1 MVSAG
6 YSASRGSTALPQSQA
21 QYLKEAFGVLQP
33 TLSNDSE
40 WPALNTAPT
49 RPELPPV
56 MKISAY
62 NTEHRAIAQTH
73 SLGRITPNNPLA
85 CRRSTPIV
93 NNSQQLL
100 LSNSPQPSGA
110 NSAPKNPKLY
120 KTELCRSW
128 MDSGRCNYG
137 DRCQYAHGE
146 GEKRPIPRHPKYKTE
161 ACQSY
166 HQSGYCPYGP
176 RCSFRVDIF
185 VDFSSHFI
193 HNEEPHV
200 IAQLVAQNAAAT
212 AASKQ
217 PNGNT
222 SSPPLRPVNLM
233 SSTAA
238 VGGRSSTGR
247 VETPTNS
254 LSLPSPVSSNNSA
267 ISAAAQLAAAAFNQQ
282 PQLFSRQFQTQLQLF
297 NDNLKNVANN
307 PTTLGQTTG
316 GGSTGESPTI
326 PSSTDSGS
334 ESPVCSFSPGS
345 ELDDPISF
353 IRRHLEVRQQTQNNK
368 RGSDPNTPSEIVPVF
383 GSSDVES
390 GFLSSASSTD
400 GTMNSP
406 TVGSPPQTTPTSS
419 SWSPPTGAAR
429 LPVFERLSNG
439 P

>member
-6 YSASRGSTALPQSQA
+6 YSASRGSSALPQSQA

-56 MKISAY
+56 MKIPAY
-62 NTEHRAIAQTH
+62 NTEHRAIAQTN

-100 LSNSPQPSGA
+100 VSNSPQPSGA

-176 RCSFRVDIF
+176 RC
-185 VDFSSHFI
+185 HFI

-217 PNGNT
+217 PSGNS

-238 VGGRSSTGR
+238 VGGRSNTGR
-247 VETPTNS
+247 VGTPTNP
-254 LSLPSPVSSNNSA
+254 LALPSPVSSNNSA

-297 NDNLKNVANN
+297 NENLKNVSNN
-307 PTTLGQTTG
+307 QTTPSQTTG
-316 GGSTGESPTI
+316 GGSTGESPI

-353 IRRHLEVRQQTQNNK
+353 IRRHLEVRQQTQNTK
-368 RGSDPNTPSEIVPVF
+368 RGSDSSTPSEVVPAF
-383 GSSDVES
+383 GSSDAES
-390 GFLSSASSTD
+390 GFLSSASSTG
-400 GTMNSP
+400 GTMNS
-406 TVGSPPQTTPTSS
+406 
-419 SWSPPTGAAR
+419 PTGAAR